1 MLCLR
6 ELETEPSAELKGSRA
21 ARAEHLRGPARR
33 LAEGRTLE
41 KISAVPG
48 EIRDV
53 QEVESLCEDVHLV
66 PLPESNDLPQSNVG
80 REDPV
85 AKSKV
90 GG

>member
-66 PLPESNDLPQSNVG
+66 PLPESNNLPQANVG
-80 REDPV
+80 RENPV
-85 AKSKV
+85 AKSKIC
-90 GG
+90 G